1 MTPTFAEASHP
12 EFRME
17 QEEAREAQQAL
28 EDQLGEIAL
37 KIDGYRLAMRPPPSD
52 RAWVKMWPGLGS
64 AKTWGKILKGDFSE
78 LNAATRLPNYR
89 GVLSAL
95 SAGVS
100 LKGREELYEDQPG
113 TQAVILAA
121 LRLMHHYGKDRLLLI
136 KGGTGSGKTSAL
148 DVLERSEGSGA
159 MVRCEADDTWKS
171 EKVAMYD
178 ILVAMGESEDA
189 VRAITTTG
197 DRLKKILAIAKR
209 RGRITLVVDEAH
221 HCTGRVLNLF
231 KTLLNRTEMLLIL
244 AGMSTL
250 LQKLRAA
257 ASEEARQLFLNRMF
271 CSVNLAGP
279 DAQWVGEFLRRRLGV
294 EGKWRVSTLTTLATE
309 AQHNGTWSYLRRI
322 QEHLQDSR
330 ISDPDDSDLMS
341 ASQTASAEIA

>member
-1 MTPTFAEASHP
+1 MTTFTEASHP
-12 EFRME
+12 EFRRE
-17 QEEAREAQQAL
+17 QEEAREAQQSF
-28 EDQLGEIAL
+28 EDQLGELAL

-64 AKTWGKILKGDFSE
+64 AKTWANVLKGNFSE
-78 LNAATRLPNYR
+78 LNVGGRLPNYR

-95 SAGVS
+95 SAGVA
-100 LKGREELYEDQPG
+100 LQGREELYDDQPG

-121 LRLMHHYGKDRLLLI
+121 LRLMHHHGKDRLLLV

-159 MVRCEADDTWKS
+159 MCRCEANDTWKS
-171 EKVAMYD
+171 EKVAMHD
-178 ILVAMGESEDA
+178 ILIAMGESEDT
-189 VRAITTTG
+189 VRALTTTG
-197 DRLKKILAIAKR
+197 DRLDKILAIAKR
-209 RGRITLVVDEAH
+209 RGRLTLVVDEAH

-231 KTLLNRTEMLLIL
+231 KTLLNRTELLLIL
-244 AGMSTL
+244 AGMGTL

-279 DAQWVGEFLRRRLGV
+279 DAQWAAEFLRRRLGV
-294 EGKWRVSTLTTLATE
+294 EGKWRQGTLVTLANE
-309 AQHNGTWSYLRRI
+309 AQHNGQWSYLRRVAD
-322 QEHLQDSR
+322 HLQDSR
-330 ISDPDDSDLMS
+330 ISDPDDADLLS
-341 ASQTASAEIA
+341 AAQTASAEIA